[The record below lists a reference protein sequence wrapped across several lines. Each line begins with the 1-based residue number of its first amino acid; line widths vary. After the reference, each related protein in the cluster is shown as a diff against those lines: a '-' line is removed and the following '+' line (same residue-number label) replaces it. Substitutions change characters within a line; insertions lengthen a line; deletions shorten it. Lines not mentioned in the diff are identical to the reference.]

1 LNFVETVRNIFSI
14 PDLRKRI
21 IFTFLLLAVYRLGS
35 HIPTPGVDPVALSEF
50 FKSMSGGVFGFLDLF
65 SGGALRRLS
74 VFALGIMPY
83 ISASIILQLLTVVWP
98 YLEKLSKEGEMGRRK
113 INQYT
118 RYGTIVLSIVQSL
131 GVAFWLKSQPSPGG
145 APLVPPHVQD
155 ALWGLGFP
163 IMTVLTLTT
172 GTAFIMWLGEQI
184 SERGIGNG
192 ISLII
197 FAGIVVNLPHAVF
210 TTIEDIRTGQRNLF
224 AMLFLVV
231 FMVAVVAFV
240 VFMERAQRRIPV
252 QYAKRVVGRKV
263 YGGANTYLPLRVN
276 TAGVIPVIFASSI
289 LVIPTTLASMIKAPW
304 SQAIAG
310 QLRVGEP
317 LYYLLQVVGIIFFGY
332 FYTSI
337 VFNPVDTA
345 DNMRKYGGFIP
356 GIRPGKK
363 TSDYID
369 RVLTRITLVG
379 SLYLAAVC
387 ILPEFLISGVHV
399 NQLPFGV
406 GAWLDRFLPVWFT
419 EGMGINFY
427 FGGTSLLIVVGVA
440 MDTIQQIESQL
451 VMRHYD
457 GFMKRG
463 RIRGR
468 RG

>member
-1 LNFVETVRNIFSI
+1 MNLVDTFRNIFAI

-21 IFTFLLLAVYRLGS
+21 LFTLGMLAVYRLGS
-35 HIPTPGVDPVALSEF
+35 HVPTPGIDAEALQEF
-50 FKSMSGGVFGFLDLF
+50 FAAMQTGVFGFLNLF
-65 SGGALRRLS
+65 SGGALSRLS
-74 VFALGIMPY
+74 IFALGIMPY

-98 YLEKLSKEGEMGRRK
+98 YLEKLSKEGELGRRK

-118 RYGTIVLSIVQSL
+118 RYGTIALSIIQSL
-131 GVAFWLKSQPSPGG
+131 GMAFWLRAQAAPGG
-145 APLVPPHVQD
+145 APLVPVAVQD
-155 ALWGLGFP
+155 SLWGLGFP
-163 IMTVLTLTT
+163 LMTVITLTT
-172 GTAFIMWLGEQI
+172 GTIFVMWLGEQI

-197 FAGIVVNLPHAVF
+197 FAGIVVGLPQA
-210 TTIEDIRTGQRNLF
+210 TMGLIQDLRTGERNIFTIL
-224 AMLFLVV
+224 LLVA

-263 YGGANTYLPLRVN
+263 YGGSSTYLPLRVN
-276 TAGVIPVIFASSI
+276 TAGVIPVIFASSV
-289 LVIPTTLASMIKAPW
+289 LVFPQTIAQMIQQPW
-304 SQAIAG
+304 AQAIAKQIG
-310 QLRVGEP
+310 MGEP
-317 LYYLLQVVGIIFFGY
+317 LYYLLQIVGIVFFSF

-337 VFNPVDTA
+337 VFNPVDVS

-363 TSDYID
+363 TADYID
-369 RVLTRITLVG
+369 RVLTRITAVG

-387 ILPEFLISGVHV
+387 VLPEFLITGFHV
-399 NQLPFGV
+399 AQLPFV
-406 GAWLDRFLPVWFT
+406 GGSLDRALPTWIT
-419 EGMGINFY
+419 TGMGFQFY

-440 MDTIQQIESQL
+440 MDTLQQIESQL

-457 GFMKRG
+457 GFMKGTRL
-463 RIRGR
+463 RGR